1 MPAPR
6 YALRPL
12 PLTAVTIDD
21 AFWNPR
27 LQTNREV
34 TLPAQYAMCRD
45 TGRIAAMAGTW
56 QPGQPQEPHIFWDS
70 DVGKWVE
77 AACHSLATHPDAAFR
92 QQVDD
97 LVGLI
102 AAQQQP
108 DGYLNSHY
116 TLVEPQNRWT
126 NLRDCH
132 ELYCAGHLIEAAVAH
147 FQATGDRRLLD
158 VMCRY
163 ADYIGQVFGRG
174 PNQRRGYCGH
184 EEIELALIKLH
195 QVTGETRYLELATY
209 FVDERGREPFYFD
222 IEASE
227 RRSRGLGEVF
237 PGVWAHGYAYG
248 QAHRPL
254 REQSEVAGHAVRAFY
269 IYSAMVDVAAL
280 TGDAGLLAAC
290 HRLWRDV
297 TERKM
302 YVTGAVGPSA
312 HNEGFTSA
320 YDLPNESA
328 YAETCANIALLFFAH
343 RLLQVDGD
351 SRYADVM
358 ERLLYNGTISGVS
371 LDGTRFFYTN
381 PLASA
386 GAVERQDW
394 FGCACCPPNL
404 ARLLASLGSYAYSAS
419 ERRLWVHLYLGGQA
433 RFAMG
438 STAVL
443 LEQCTDYPWS
453 GRIDLAIDLPVPR
466 AFDLMLRLPGW
477 CHRHRLQVN
486 GESQEAPIV
495 KGYLKVHR
503 RWQAGDRVRLVLD
516 MPVERV
522 AAHPRVIANAGRLA
536 LQRGPVVYCLEQ
548 IDNQAPV
555 RSLAIA
561 DADKVQPRWAGDLL
575 GGVMVLHGAALAEPE
590 EAWSGSLYRS
600 GRPDRCQRVPFV
612 AVPYAT
618 WNNRGPGEMAV
629 WVRRA

>member
-1 MPAPR
+1 
-6 YALRPL
+6 
-12 PLTAVTIDD
+12 LTAVTVDD
-21 AFWNPR
+21 AFWSPR
-27 LQTNREV
+27 LQTNRQV

-56 QPGQPQEPHIFWDS
+56 QPGQPHEPHIFWDS
-70 DVGKWVE
+70 DIGKWVE
-77 AACHSLATHPDAAFR
+77 AACHSLATHPDPALR

-97 LVGLI
+97 LVELI

-132 ELYCAGHLIEAAVAH
+132 ELYCAGHLMEAAVAH
-147 FQATGDRRLLD
+147 FQATGERRLLD

-163 ADYIGQVFGRG
+163 ADHIGQVFGRG
-174 PNQRRGYCGH
+174 PDQRRGYCGH
-184 EEIELALIKLH
+184 EEIELALVKLY
-195 QVTGETRYLELATY
+195 QATGEARYLELATY
-209 FVDERGREPFYFD
+209 FVDERGRQPHYFD
-222 IEASE
+222 LEAAQ
-227 RRSRGLGEVF
+227 RREGRLGEVF

-248 QAHRPL
+248 QAHKPL

-280 TGDAGLLAAC
+280 AGDAGLLAAC

-371 LDGTRFFYTN
+371 LDGARFFYTN

-386 GAVERQDW
+386 GTVERQDW

-404 ARLLASLGSYAYSAS
+404 ARLLASLGTYAYSAS
-419 ERRLWVHLYLGGQA
+419 DRGLWVHLYLGGQA
-433 RFAMG
+433 RLAMG
-438 STAVL
+438 SANVT
-443 LEQCTDYPWS
+443 LEQRTDYPWS
-453 GRIDLAIDLPVPR
+453 GRVDLTVEVSTPR
-466 AFDLMLRLPGW
+466 TFDLMLRLPGW
-477 CHRHRLQVN
+477 CRRHRLQVN
-486 GESQEAPIV
+486 GVPLEAPVV
-495 KGYLKVHR
+495 KGYLRLHR

-522 AAHPRVIANAGRLA
+522 TAHPRVIANAGRVA

-555 RSLAIA
+555 RSLAVA
-561 DADKVQPRWAGDLL
+561 DADKVKPRWANGLL
-575 GGVMVLHGAALAEPE
+575 GGVVVLEGAALAEPE
-590 EAWSGSLYRS
+590 DTWSGHLYRS
-600 GRPDRCQRVPFV
+600 GRQGRRQRVPFV

-629 WVRRA
+629 WVRRG